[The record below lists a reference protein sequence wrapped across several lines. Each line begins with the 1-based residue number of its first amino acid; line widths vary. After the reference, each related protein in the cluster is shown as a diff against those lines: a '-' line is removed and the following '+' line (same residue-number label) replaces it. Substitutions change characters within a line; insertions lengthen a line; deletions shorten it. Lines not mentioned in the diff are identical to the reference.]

1 MGVLNNISIFRPR
14 PIWARFDTTPF
25 LLLQGINLLTALSWC
40 FVASDLSTVKD
51 LHPWWMPC
59 RPPLI
64 CMVALPILIA
74 AQVLV
79 HLGTY
84 WSVHFRTLVTMYP
97 VKDVASARYVKV
109 QPRKLTEQ
117 AGICQLERITLIDM
131 EGFQCEV
138 GIKIHDFLQR

>member
-1 MGVLNNISIFRPR
+1 
-14 PIWARFDTTPF
+14 
-25 LLLQGINLLTALSWC
+25 
-40 FVASDLSTVKD
+40 
-51 LHPWWMPC
+51 
-59 RPPLI
+59 
-64 CMVALPILIA
+64 MVALPILIA

-138 GIKIHDFLQR
+138 GIKIHDFLHR